1 MFCGSLES
9 LIARATP
16 QSEGNQ
22 IVPLNP
28 RKRSRGKPN
37 TKGSGSRDPEE
48 TVMDWVDR
56 AGHKMPGTKLTA
68 ISSCL
73 ADWFRRFSRTKVV
86 IFTQFLGMASILSS
100 MCQKNGWGQSA
111 FSRIFRIRQQR
122 NVEFVRIVVQNSI
135 DDRIQLIQNE
145 KTDGIEQVIG
155 SEVLTSRDTLANL
168 CTVLGIEQDDSMER
182 GYRFISDK
190 EAERRHEAAPVTV
203 FDGETGKAPGQAE
216 ADTCASAASNING
229 LADSRSNPPGVGNVK
244 DTESTESSADK
255 VGDVGTIN
263 DGETCEIAS
272 IGGGTLAKGTKSVI
286 ANGTGEPVGPS
297 QATRE
302 VGSDVS
308 RDL

>member
-1 MFCGSLES
+1 M
-9 LIARATP
+9 
-16 QSEGNQ
+16 
-22 IVPLNP
+22 
-28 RKRSRGKPN
+28 
-37 TKGSGSRDPEE
+37 
-48 TVMDWVDR
+48 
-56 AGHKMPGTKLTA
+56 AGDNL
-68 ISSCL
+68 L
-73 ADWFRRFSRTKVV
+73 
-86 IFTQFLGMASILSS
+86 
-100 MCQKNGWGQSA
+100 A

>member
-1 MFCGSLES
+1 MAGDNLLHTGQMPLRARDKHIRTFSKDPAARILICSLRTAG
-9 LIARATP
+9 I
-16 QSEGNQ
+16 G
-22 IVPLNP
+22 
-28 RKRSRGKPN
+28 
-37 TKGSGSRDPEE
+37 
-48 TVMDWVDR
+48 VD
-56 AGHKMPGTKLTA
+56 LTA
-68 ISSCL
+68 TNKC
-73 ADWFRRFSRTKVV
+73 
-86 IFTQFLGMASILSS
+86 ILVDLWWNEA
-100 MCQKNGWGQSA
+100 MEQQA